1 MRNLLWTLTGI
12 VTFAGVVSPALC
24 LGQEPGEL
32 NMAEKQFVELLS
44 NAVLAGSF
52 TIDGRETPPKPE
64 RYTINGVTK
73 VEGANWVVS
82 ARIKYGEHD
91 VTVPVPVEVR
101 WAGDTPMIQVSDLSI
116 PGLGDEFSARVLFY
130 QGRYAGTWSHGKVGG
145 TMFGRIEK
153 LSPAKSGE

>member
-1 MRNLLWTLTGI
+1 
-12 VTFAGVVSPALC
+12 
-24 LGQEPGEL
+24 
-32 NMAEKQFVELLS
+32 
-44 NAVLAGSF
+44 
-52 TIDGRETPPKPE
+52 
-64 RYTINGVTK
+64 
-73 VEGANWVVS
+73 
-82 ARIKYGEHD
+82 
-91 VTVPVPVEVR
+91 VPVEVR